1 MDELIIRERE
11 FKENIVDMINA
22 SGMPAFI
29 LKSIIKELFEQLSL
43 LEQKQ
48 YEEACIN
55 KEKEKEKTEVDKQE

>member
-1 MDELIIRERE
+1 MDELILMERE

-55 KEKEKEKTEVDKQE
+55 KEKEKEKTEEDKHE